1 MKKVILLIFL
11 TFICTGCYNYKELN
25 ELGIVSAMGISK
37 DGDLYNLDI
46 QLLNVLDSEK
56 SGLNKSPITVIS
68 GQGETIFEAARSMNK
83 KTSKVFFLADVDYV
97 FLDQSVLNDGLDE
110 IMDFLIRDTRLS
122 LNFLV
127 VTSTENKSLDIL
139 SSISHFDTNSANNL
153 YDAVMNS
160 EIRYGGIN
168 SLHVRELI
176 NNYYAKGK
184 YTIFPNVYIKDTSK
198 SSENDSL
205 EDSKSESYVEVKNM
219 VFFKDKEAIELTD
232 EETKGVNF
240 LRNKIKNATLT
251 IECDGGYFTI
261 ETLESKMKLKSKL
274 NIDQLNV
281 KGNVGAEIVYY
292 GCKDN
297 LDNVGVLKS
306 ISKKAEKEIESY
318 ITKAFNKSKKYNYD
332 FLGLGNYI
340 YKNNYKY
347 FDFENKDWNKDGL
360 NKLNLKYNIDVSLY
374 KQGNLRGDLWQITN

>member
-46 QLLNVLDSEK
+46 QLVNVLDSEK

-68 GQGETIFEAARSMNK
+68 GQGETIFEAARSMNR

-281 KGNVGAEIVYY
+281 KGSVGAEIVYY

-374 KQGNLRGDLWQITN
+374 KQGNLRGDL

>member
-68 GQGETIFEAARSMNK
+68 GQGETIFEAARSMNR

-110 IMDFLIRDTRLS
+110 IIDFLIRDTRLS

-153 YDAVMNS
+153 YDAIMNS
-160 EIRYGGIN
+160 ETRYGGIN

-184 YTIFPNVYIKDTSK
+184 YTIFPNVYIKDTRK

-281 KGNVGAEIVYY
+281 KGSVGAEIVYY

-297 LDNVGVLKS
+297 LDNAGVLKS

-347 FDFENKDWNKDGL
+347 FDFENKNWNKDGL

-374 KQGNLRGDLWQITN
+374 KQGNLRGDL

>member
-153 YDAVMNS
+153 YDAIMNS
-160 EIRYGGIN
+160 ETRYGGIN

-184 YTIFPNVYIKDTSK
+184 YTLFPNVYIKDTSK

-281 KGNVGAEIVYY
+281 KGSVGAEIVYY

-374 KQGNLRGDLWQITN
+374 KQGNLRGDL

>member
-46 QLLNVLDSEK
+46 QLVNVLDSEK

-153 YDAVMNS
+153 YDAIMNS
-160 EIRYGGIN
+160 ETRYGGIN

-274 NIDQLNV
+274 NIDQLDV

-297 LDNVGVLKS
+297 LDNADVLKS
-306 ISKKAEKEIESY
+306 ISKKAEKEVESY

-374 KQGNLRGDLWQITN
+374 KQGNLRGDL

>member
-56 SGLNKSPITVIS
+56 SGFNKSPITVIS
-68 GQGETIFEAARSMNK
+68 GQGETIFEAARSMNR

-374 KQGNLRGDLWQITN
+374 KQGNLRGDL

>member
-68 GQGETIFEAARSMNK
+68 GQGETIFEAARSMNR

-281 KGNVGAEIVYY
+281 KGSVGAEIVYY

-297 LDNVGVLKS
+297 LDNADVLKN
-306 ISKKAEKEIESY
+306 ISKKAEKEVESY

-374 KQGNLRGDLWQITN
+374 KQGNLRGDL

>member
-11 TFICTGCYNYKELN
+11 TFVCTGCYNYKELN

-68 GQGETIFEAARSMNK
+68 GQGETIFEAARSMNR

-297 LDNVGVLKS
+297 LDNADVLKS
-306 ISKKAEKEIESY
+306 ISKKAEKEVESY

-374 KQGNLRGDLWQITN
+374 KQGNLRGDL

>member
-68 GQGETIFEAARSMNK
+68 GQGETIFEAARSMNR

-153 YDAVMNS
+153 YDAIMNS
-160 EIRYGGIN
+160 ETRYGGIN

-184 YTIFPNVYIKDTSK
+184 YTIFPNVYIKDTRK

-281 KGNVGAEIVYY
+281 KGSVGAEIVYY

-297 LDNVGVLKS
+297 LDNADVLKS
-306 ISKKAEKEIESY
+306 ISKKAEKEVESY

-374 KQGNLRGDLWQITN
+374 KQGNLRGDL

>member
-1 MKKVILLIFL
+1 MKKIILLIFL

-281 KGNVGAEIVYY
+281 KGSVGAEIVYY

-360 NKLNLKYNIDVSLY
+360 NKLNIKYNIDVSLY
-374 KQGNLRGDLWQITN
+374 KQGNLRGDL

>member
-11 TFICTGCYNYKELN
+11 TFVCTGCYNYKELN

-281 KGNVGAEIVYY
+281 KGSVGAEIVYY

-374 KQGNLRGDLWQITN
+374 KQGNLRGDL

>member
-1 MKKVILLIFL
+1 MKKIILLIFL

-68 GQGETIFEAARSMNK
+68 GQGETIFEAARSMNR

-110 IMDFLIRDTRLS
+110 IMDFLVRDTRLS

-153 YDAVMNS
+153 YDAIMNS
-160 EIRYGGIN
+160 ETRYGGIN

-281 KGNVGAEIVYY
+281 NGNVGAEIVYY

-297 LDNVGVLKS
+297 LDNADVLKS
-306 ISKKAEKEIESY
+306 ISKKAEKEVESY

-374 KQGNLRGDLWQITN
+374 KQGNLRGDL

>member
-68 GQGETIFEAARSMNK
+68 GQGETIFEAARSMNR

-153 YDAVMNS
+153 YDAIMNS
-160 EIRYGGIN
+160 ETRYGGIN

-274 NIDQLNV
+274 NIDQINV

-297 LDNVGVLKS
+297 LDNADVLKS
-306 ISKKAEKEIESY
+306 ISKKAEKEVESY

-374 KQGNLRGDLWQITN
+374 KQGNLRGDL

>member
-68 GQGETIFEAARSMNK
+68 GQGETIFEAARSMNR

-306 ISKKAEKEIESY
+306 ISKKAEKEVESY

-374 KQGNLRGDLWQITN
+374 KQGNLRGDL

>member
-1 MKKVILLIFL
+1 MKKIILLIFL

-153 YDAVMNS
+153 YDAIMNS
-160 EIRYGGIN
+160 ETRYGGIN

-184 YTIFPNVYIKDTSK
+184 YTIFPNVYIKDTRK

-281 KGNVGAEIVYY
+281 KGSVGAEIVYY

-374 KQGNLRGDLWQITN
+374 KQGNLRGDL

>member
-11 TFICTGCYNYKELN
+11 TFVCTGCYNYKELN

-46 QLLNVLDSEK
+46 QLVNVLDSEK

-83 KTSKVFFLADVDYV
+83 KTSKIFFLADVDYV
-97 FLDQSVLNDGLDE
+97 FLDQSVLTDGLDE
-110 IMDFLIRDTRLS
+110 IMDFLVRDTRLS
-122 LNFLV
+122 LNFLII
-127 VTSTENKSLDIL
+127 TSTENKSIDIL

-153 YDAVMNS
+153 YDAIMNS
-160 EIRYGGIN
+160 ETRYGGIN

-184 YTIFPNVYIKDTSK
+184 YTIFPNVYIKDTRK

-281 KGNVGAEIVYY
+281 NGNVGAEIVYY

-297 LDNVGVLKS
+297 LDNADVLKS
-306 ISKKAEKEIESY
+306 ISKKAEKEVESY

-374 KQGNLRGDLWQITN
+374 KQGNLRGDL

>member
-1 MKKVILLIFL
+1 MKKIILLIFL

-25 ELGIVSAMGISK
+25 ELGILSAMGIRK

-68 GQGETIFEAARSMNK
+68 GQGETIFEAARSMNR

-281 KGNVGAEIVYY
+281 NGNVGAEIVYY

-297 LDNVGVLKS
+297 LDNADVLKS
-306 ISKKAEKEIESY
+306 ISKKAEKEVESY

-374 KQGNLRGDLWQITN
+374 KQGNLRGDL

>member
-46 QLLNVLDSEK
+46 QLVNVLDSEK

-281 KGNVGAEIVYY
+281 KGSVGAEIVYY

-374 KQGNLRGDLWQITN
+374 KQGNLRGDL

>member
-1 MKKVILLIFL
+1 MKKIIVLILI

-37 DGDLYNLDI
+37 EGDLYNLDI
-46 QLLNVLDSEK
+46 QLVNILDSEK

-68 GQGETIFEAARSMNK
+68 GQGKTIFEAARSMNK

-110 IMDFLIRDTRLS
+110 IMDFLVRDTRLS

-153 YDAVMNS
+153 YDAIMNS
-160 EIRYGGIN
+160 ETRYGGIN

-198 SSENDSL
+198 SSENDIL

-219 VFFKDKEAIELTD
+219 VFFKDKEVIELTD

-240 LRNKIKNATLT
+240 LRNKIKNATLS

-274 NIDQLNV
+274 NIDQINV

-297 LDNVGVLKS
+297 LDNTDVLKS
-306 ISKKAEKEIESY
+306 ISKKAEKEVESY

-374 KQGNLRGDLWQITN
+374 KQGNLRGDL

>member
-184 YTIFPNVYIKDTSK
+184 YTIFPNVYIKDTRK

-281 KGNVGAEIVYY
+281 KGSVGAEIVYY

-347 FDFENKDWNKDGL
+347 FDFENKNWNKDGL

-374 KQGNLRGDLWQITN
+374 KQGNLRGDL

>member
-1 MKKVILLIFL
+1 MKKIILLIFL

-160 EIRYGGIN
+160 ETRYGGIN

-281 KGNVGAEIVYY
+281 KGSVGAEIVYY

-374 KQGNLRGDLWQITN
+374 KQ

>member
-68 GQGETIFEAARSMNK
+68 GQGETIFEAARSMNR

-153 YDAVMNS
+153 YDAIMNS
-160 EIRYGGIN
+160 ETRYGGIN

-184 YTIFPNVYIKDTSK
+184 YTLFPNVYIKDTSK

-297 LDNVGVLKS
+297 LDNADVLKS

-374 KQGNLRGDLWQITN
+374 KQGNLRGDL

>member
-153 YDAVMNS
+153 YDAIMNS
-160 EIRYGGIN
+160 ETRYGGIN

-184 YTIFPNVYIKDTSK
+184 YTIFPNVYIKDTRK

-281 KGNVGAEIVYY
+281 KGSVGAEIVYY

-297 LDNVGVLKS
+297 LDNAGVLKS

-374 KQGNLRGDLWQITN
+374 KQGNLRGDL

>member
-1 MKKVILLIFL
+1 MKKIILLIFL

-46 QLLNVLDSEK
+46 QLVNVLDSEK

-68 GQGETIFEAARSMNK
+68 GQGETIFEAARSMNR

-153 YDAVMNS
+153 YDAIMNS
-160 EIRYGGIN
+160 ETRYGGIN

-281 KGNVGAEIVYY
+281 NGNVGAEIVYY

-297 LDNVGVLKS
+297 LDNADVLKS
-306 ISKKAEKEIESY
+306 ISKKAEKEVESY

-374 KQGNLRGDLWQITN
+374 KQGNLRGDL

>member
-46 QLLNVLDSEK
+46 QLVNVLDSEK

-153 YDAVMNS
+153 YDAIMNS
-160 EIRYGGIN
+160 ETRYGGIN

-184 YTIFPNVYIKDTSK
+184 YTLFPNVYIKDTSK

-281 KGNVGAEIVYY
+281 KGSVGAEIVYY

-374 KQGNLRGDLWQITN
+374 KQGNLRGDL

>member
-46 QLLNVLDSEK
+46 QLVNVLDSEK

-110 IMDFLIRDTRLS
+110 IIDFLIRDTRLS

-153 YDAVMNS
+153 YDAIMNS
-160 EIRYGGIN
+160 ETRYGGIN

-184 YTIFPNVYIKDTSK
+184 YTIFPNVYIIDTRK

-281 KGNVGAEIVYY
+281 KGSVGAEIVYY

-297 LDNVGVLKS
+297 LDNAGVLKS

-347 FDFENKDWNKDGL
+347 FDFENKNWNKDGL

-374 KQGNLRGDLWQITN
+374 KQGNLRGDL

>member
-153 YDAVMNS
+153 YDAIMNS
-160 EIRYGGIN
+160 ETRYGGIN

-184 YTIFPNVYIKDTSK
+184 YTIFPNVYIKDTRK

-281 KGNVGAEIVYY
+281 KGSVGAEIVYY

-374 KQGNLRGDLWQITN
+374 KQGNLRGDL

>member
-219 VFFKDKEAIELTD
+219 VFFKDKEVIELTD

-297 LDNVGVLKS
+297 LDNADVLKS
-306 ISKKAEKEIESY
+306 ISKKAEKEVESY

-374 KQGNLRGDLWQITN
+374 KQGNLRGDL

>member
-83 KTSKVFFLADVDYV
+83 KTSKVLFLADVDYV

-153 YDAVMNS
+153 YDAIMNS
-160 EIRYGGIN
+160 ETRYGGIN

-184 YTIFPNVYIKDTSK
+184 YTLFPNVYIKDTSK

-297 LDNVGVLKS
+297 LDNADVLKS
-306 ISKKAEKEIESY
+306 ISKKAEKEVESY

-374 KQGNLRGDLWQITN
+374 KQGNLRGDL

>member
-1 MKKVILLIFL
+1 MKKIILLIFL

-56 SGLNKSPITVIS
+56 SGFNKSPITVIS
-68 GQGETIFEAARSMNK
+68 GQGETIFEAARSMNR

-153 YDAVMNS
+153 YDAIMNS
-160 EIRYGGIN
+160 ETRYGGIN

-281 KGNVGAEIVYY
+281 KGSVGAEIVYY

-297 LDNVGVLKS
+297 LDNADVLKS
-306 ISKKAEKEIESY
+306 ISKKAEKEVESY

-374 KQGNLRGDLWQITN
+374 KQGNLRGDL

>member
-1 MKKVILLIFL
+1 MKKIILLIFL

-153 YDAVMNS
+153 YDAIMNS
-160 EIRYGGIN
+160 ETRYGGIN

-184 YTIFPNVYIKDTSK
+184 YTIFPNVYIKDTRK

-281 KGNVGAEIVYY
+281 KGSVGAEIVYY

-347 FDFENKDWNKDGL
+347 FNFENKDWNKDGL

-374 KQGNLRGDLWQITN
+374 KQGNLRGDL

>member
-1 MKKVILLIFL
+1 MKKIILLIFL

-25 ELGIVSAMGISK
+25 DLGIVSAMGISK

-68 GQGETIFEAARSMNK
+68 GQGETIFEAARSMNR
-83 KTSKVFFLADVDYV
+83 KTSKVFFLADIDYV

-160 EIRYGGIN
+160 ETRYGGIN

-297 LDNVGVLKS
+297 LDNADVLKS
-306 ISKKAEKEIESY
+306 ISKKAEKEVESY

-374 KQGNLRGDLWQITN
+374 KQGNLRGDL

>member
-153 YDAVMNS
+153 YDAIMNS
-160 EIRYGGIN
+160 ETRYGGIN

-184 YTIFPNVYIKDTSK
+184 YTIFPNVYIKDTRK

-274 NIDQLNV
+274 NIDQINV

-297 LDNVGVLKS
+297 LDNADVLKS
-306 ISKKAEKEIESY
+306 ISKKAEKEVESY

-374 KQGNLRGDLWQITN
+374 KQGNLRGDL

>member
-153 YDAVMNS
+153 YDAIMNS
-160 EIRYGGIN
+160 ETRYGGIN

-297 LDNVGVLKS
+297 LDNADVLKS
-306 ISKKAEKEIESY
+306 ISKKAEKEVESY

-374 KQGNLRGDLWQITN
+374 KQGNLRGDL

>member
-153 YDAVMNS
+153 YDAIMNS
-160 EIRYGGIN
+160 ETRYGGIN

-184 YTIFPNVYIKDTSK
+184 YTLFPNVYIKDTSK

-281 KGNVGAEIVYY
+281 KGSVGAEIVYY

-297 LDNVGVLKS
+297 LDNAGVLKS

-374 KQGNLRGDLWQITN
+374 KQGNLRGDL

>member
-281 KGNVGAEIVYY
+281 NGNVGAEIVYY

-297 LDNVGVLKS
+297 LDNADVLKS
-306 ISKKAEKEIESY
+306 ISKKAEKEVESY

-374 KQGNLRGDLWQITN
+374 KQGNLRGDL

>member
-127 VTSTENKSLDIL
+127 VTSTEDKSLDIL

-281 KGNVGAEIVYY
+281 NGNVGAEIVYY

-297 LDNVGVLKS
+297 LDNADVLKS
-306 ISKKAEKEIESY
+306 ISKKAEKEVESY

-374 KQGNLRGDLWQITN
+374 KQGNLRGDL

>member
-1 MKKVILLIFL
+1 MKKIILLIFL

-68 GQGETIFEAARSMNK
+68 GQGETIFEAARSMNR

-281 KGNVGAEIVYY
+281 NGNVGAEIVYY

-297 LDNVGVLKS
+297 LDNADVLKS
-306 ISKKAEKEIESY
+306 ISKKAEKEVESY

-374 KQGNLRGDLWQITN
+374 KQGNLRGDL

>member
-1 MKKVILLIFL
+1 MKKIILLIFL

-68 GQGETIFEAARSMNK
+68 GQGETIFEAARSMNR

-281 KGNVGAEIVYY
+281 NGNVGAEIVYY

-297 LDNVGVLKS
+297 LDNADVLKN
-306 ISKKAEKEIESY
+306 ISKKAEKEVESY

-374 KQGNLRGDLWQITN
+374 KQGNLRGDL

>member
-184 YTIFPNVYIKDTSK
+184 YTLFPNVYIKDTSK

-281 KGNVGAEIVYY
+281 KGSVGAEIVYY

-374 KQGNLRGDLWQITN
+374 KQGNLRGDL

>member
-110 IMDFLIRDTRLS
+110 IMDFLVRDTRLS

-153 YDAVMNS
+153 YDAIMNS

-184 YTIFPNVYIKDTSK
+184 YTLFPNVYIKDTSK

-281 KGNVGAEIVYY
+281 KGSVGAEIVYY

-374 KQGNLRGDLWQITN
+374 KQGNLRGDL